1 MHMTADQRHEVEGAK
16 KKKKSSTYSIIEVR
30 TTWARNYEFA
40 AEGSKHSSFRL
51 IGREGRIS
59 YTHLPSNGY
68 TWGTFLNSH
77 KRRKR
82 SKWRRYYFKY
92 PRRQRWQSA
101 IANVVPVIWFLLQ
114 LFDRKRSINF
124 NLTFT
129 KSAWDLHRWN
139 YSFHDLRV
147 PENTQLASLLLLSR
161 SPNVGA

>member
-16 KKKKSSTYSIIEVR
+16 KKRRLQRIVLSM
-30 TTWARNYEFA
+30 FA
-40 AEGSKHSSFRL
+40 QLEHEITNSQPKVASSSFRL

-129 KSAWDLHRWN
+129 KSAWNLHRWS

-161 SPNVGA
+161 SPIVGA